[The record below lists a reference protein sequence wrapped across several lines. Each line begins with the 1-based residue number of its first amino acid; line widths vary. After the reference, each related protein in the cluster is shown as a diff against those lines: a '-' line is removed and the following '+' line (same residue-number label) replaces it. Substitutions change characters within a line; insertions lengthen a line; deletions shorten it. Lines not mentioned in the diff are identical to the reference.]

1 LEAITIAILVIA
13 FVVMLLLEV
22 PISFAIGVASFLA
35 LLPQFSPF
43 LAAEIIAQKTVTAMD
58 NFGLLAIPFFILTG
72 NIMTQGGIAQRLV
85 DVAKVFVGRMP
96 GALAHCTVVGNALF
110 GAISGSA
117 VSSAAA
123 VGGIMNSVKER
134 EKYDPSFLAA
144 VNIASSP
151 TGLLIPPSGSLI
163 LYSLV
168 SGGTSVIALF
178 MAGYIPGMLMGLSV
192 MIGAGIMA
200 WRQKMPKWGS
210 TSFSESIKIL
220 WRAIPSL
227 FLVVVVIG
235 GIIKGIYTAS
245 EAAAVSVVYSL
256 VLSYFYKE
264 LKKEHLVPILKRSV
278 MTTCVVLF
286 MVATSMA
293 LSWVMSMANI
303 PEYTLQLLKSVSDNP
318 IVVLLMI
325 NVILLVL
332 GTFMDITPGILIFTP
347 IFLPVVKSFGMHPV
361 HFGIVMVF
369 NLCIGIMTPPVG
381 STLFVGCGVAGVP
394 LKSVLKYLNPLF
406 IGLVIMLLVVTY
418 FPSLSLWLPKTLGLL

>member
-1 LEAITIAILVIA
+1 
-13 FVVMLLLEV
+13 
-22 PISFAIGVASFLA
+22 
-35 LLPQFSPF
+35 
-43 LAAEIIAQKTVTAMD
+43 
-58 NFGLLAIPFFILTG
+58 
-72 NIMTQGGIAQRLV
+72 
-85 DVAKVFVGRMP
+85 
-96 GALAHCTVVGNALF
+96 
-110 GAISGSA
+110 
-117 VSSAAA
+117 
-123 VGGIMNSVKER
+123 
-134 EKYDPSFLAA
+134 
-144 VNIASSP
+144 
-151 TGLLIPPSGSLI
+151 
-163 LYSLV
+163 
-168 SGGTSVIALF
+168 
-178 MAGYIPGMLMGLSV
+178 
-192 MIGAGIMA
+192 
-200 WRQKMPKWGS
+200 
-210 TSFSESIKIL
+210 
-220 WRAIPSL
+220 
-227 FLVVVVIG
+227 
-235 GIIKGIYTAS
+235 
-245 EAAAVSVVYSL
+245 
-256 VLSYFYKE
+256 
-264 LKKEHLVPILKRSV
+264 